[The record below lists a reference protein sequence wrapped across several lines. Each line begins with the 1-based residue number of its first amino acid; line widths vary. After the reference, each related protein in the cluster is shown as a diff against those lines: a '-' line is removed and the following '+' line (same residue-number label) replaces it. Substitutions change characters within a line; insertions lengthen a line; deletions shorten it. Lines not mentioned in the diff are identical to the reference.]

1 MTLPN
6 PHGSPDYR
14 PQQSQQWNGYSQLGP
29 PSPGYG
35 YPAQVV
41 KPKGTGLGKFCN
53 VVAVL
58 TTAIWL
64 AIFACVKADGLDAVL
79 DQAGSDVL
87 VVLLGA
93 IAFVIMAVIASALS
107 VIVGLVYV
115 MSGDE
120 RRRNAGFKVWIY
132 QIPPLI
138 CFYLAMYGL
147 SEWGPSTVQSV

>member
-58 TTAIWL
+58 ITAIWL
-64 AIFACVKADGLDAVL
+64 AIFARVKADGLDAVL

-93 IAFVIMAVIASALS
+93 IAFAIMAAIASALS

-120 RRRNAGFKVWIY
+120 MRRNAGFKVWIY

-147 SEWGPSTVQSV
+147 SE